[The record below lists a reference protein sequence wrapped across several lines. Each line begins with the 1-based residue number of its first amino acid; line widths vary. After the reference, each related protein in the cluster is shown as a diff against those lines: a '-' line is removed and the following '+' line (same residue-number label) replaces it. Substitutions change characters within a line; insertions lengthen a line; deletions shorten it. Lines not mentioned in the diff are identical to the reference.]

1 MIGMR
6 ARVIIYNPNLA
17 AILLIHRQKKQRNYW
32 VVPGG
37 GAKKGETPQAT
48 AIREINE
55 KLQIGLTPAE
65 LRQLFA
71 IDEEYFFLTYFRQ
84 TAVPNISGEEK
95 ERSTSTNVYR
105 PAWVSLSELL
115 KINLMPPELSKKIQT
130 IIKY

>member
-1 MIGMR
+1 MR
-6 ARVIIYNPNLA
+6 ARVIIYNPDLT

-37 GAKKGETPQAT
+37 GAKRSETPRET

-55 KLQIGLTPAE
+55 ELQIELTPAQ
-65 LRQLFA
+65 LRQLFV
-71 IDEEYFFLTYFRQ
+71 IDDEYFFLTDYRQ
-84 TAVPNISGEEK
+84 KTVPDISGEEK

-115 KINLMPPELSKKIQT
+115 KINLMPPALSNKILAV
-130 IIKY
+130 IK

>member
-1 MIGMR
+1 MR
-6 ARVIIYNPNLA
+6 ARVIIYNPDLT

-37 GAKKGETPQAT
+37 GAKRSETPRET

-55 KLQIGLTPAE
+55 ELRIELTPAQ
-65 LRQLFA
+65 LRQLFV
-71 IDEEYFFLTYFRQ
+71 IDDEYFFLTDYRQ
-84 TAVPNISGEEK
+84 KAVPDISGEEK

-115 KINLMPPELSKKIQT
+115 KINLMPPALSNKILAV
-130 IIKY
+130 IK

>member
-1 MIGMR
+1 MIAMR
-6 ARVIIYNPNLA
+6 ARVIIYNPELT

-37 GAKKGETPQAT
+37 GAKRSETPQET

-55 KLQIGLTPAE
+55 ELRIELTPAQ
-65 LRQLFA
+65 LRQLFV
-71 IDEEYFFLTYFRQ
+71 IDDEYFFLTDYRQ
-84 TAVPNISGEEK
+84 KAVPDISGEEK

-115 KINLMPPELSKKIQT
+115 KINLMPPALSNKILAV
-130 IIKY
+130 IK

>member
-6 ARVIIYNPNLA
+6 ARVIIYNPDLA

-37 GAKKGETPQAT
+37 GAKENETPQAT

-55 KLQIGLTPAE
+55 ELQIGLTPAE
-65 LRQLFA
+65 LRQLFV
-71 IDEEYFFLTYFRQ
+71 IDDEYFFLTYFRQ

-105 PAWVSLSELL
+105 PAWVSLSKLL
-115 KINLMPPELSKKIQT
+115 KINLMPPELSKKIQA
-130 IIKY
+130 IIK

>member
-1 MIGMR
+1 MIAMR
-6 ARVIIYNPNLA
+6 ARVIIYNPDLT

-37 GAKKGETPQAT
+37 GAKRSETPRET

-55 KLQIGLTPAE
+55 ELRIELTPAQ
-65 LRQLFA
+65 LRQLFV
-71 IDEEYFFLTYFRQ
+71 IDDEYFFLTDYRQ
-84 TAVPNISGEEK
+84 KAVPDISGEEK

-115 KINLMPPELSKKIQT
+115 KINLMPPALSKKILAV
-130 IIKY
+130 IK

>member
-6 ARVIIYNPNLA
+6 ARVIIYNPDLA

-55 KLQIGLTPAE
+55 ELQIGLTPAE

-84 TAVPNISGEEK
+84 TTVPNISGEEK

-115 KINLMPPELSKKIQT
+115 KINLMPPELSKKILA
-130 IIKY
+130 IIK

>member
-1 MIGMR
+1 MR
-6 ARVIIYNPNLA
+6 ARVIIYNPDLT

-37 GAKKGETPQAT
+37 GAKRSETPRET

-55 KLQIGLTPAE
+55 ELQIELTPAQ
-65 LRQLFA
+65 LRQLFV
-71 IDEEYFFLTYFRQ
+71 IDDEYFFLTDYRQ
-84 TAVPNISGEEK
+84 KAVPDISGEEK

-115 KINLMPPELSKKIQT
+115 KINLMPPALSKKILAV
-130 IIKY
+130 IK

>member
-6 ARVIIYNPNLA
+6 ARVIIYNPDLA

-55 KLQIGLTPAE
+55 ELQIGLTPAE

-95 ERSTSTNVYR
+95 ERSTSMNVYR

-130 IIKY
+130 IIK

>member
-6 ARVIIYNPNLA
+6 ARVIIYNPDLA

-55 KLQIGLTPAE
+55 ELQIGLTPAE

-84 TAVPNISGEEK
+84 TAVPNISGEKK

-115 KINLMPPELSKKIQT
+115 KINLMPPELSKKILA
-130 IIKY
+130 IIK

>member
-1 MIGMR
+1 MR
-6 ARVIIYNPNLA
+6 ARVIIYNPDLT

-37 GAKKGETPQAT
+37 GAKRSETPRET

-55 KLQIGLTPAE
+55 ELRIELTPAQ
-65 LRQLFA
+65 LRQLFV
-71 IDEEYFFLTYFRQ
+71 IDNEYFFLTDYRQ
-84 TAVPNISGEEK
+84 KAVPDISGEEK

-115 KINLMPPELSKKIQT
+115 KINLMPPALSKKILAV
-130 IIKY
+130 IK

>member
-1 MIGMR
+1 MIAMR
-6 ARVIIYNPNLA
+6 ARVIIYNPDLT

-37 GAKKGETPQAT
+37 GAKRSETPRET

-55 KLQIGLTPAE
+55 ELQIELTPAQ
-65 LRQLFA
+65 LRQLFV
-71 IDEEYFFLTYFRQ
+71 IDDEYFFLTDYRQ
-84 TAVPNISGEEK
+84 KAVPDISGEEK

-115 KINLMPPELSKKIQT
+115 KINLMPPALSSKILAV
-130 IIKY
+130 IK

>member
-1 MIGMR
+1 MR
-6 ARVIIYNPNLA
+6 ARVIIYNPDLT

-37 GAKKGETPQAT
+37 GAKRSETPRET

-55 KLQIGLTPAE
+55 ELRIELTPAQ
-65 LRQLFA
+65 LRQLFV
-71 IDEEYFFLTYFRQ
+71 IDDEYFFLTDYRQ
-84 TAVPNISGEEK
+84 KAVPDISGEEK

-115 KINLMPPELSKKIQT
+115 KINLMPPALSKKILAV
-130 IIKY
+130 IK

>member
-1 MIGMR
+1 MR
-6 ARVIIYNPNLA
+6 ARVIIFNPDLT

-37 GAKKGETPQAT
+37 GAKRSETPRET

-55 KLQIGLTPAE
+55 ELQIELTPAQ
-65 LRQLFA
+65 LRQLFV
-71 IDEEYFFLTYFRQ
+71 IDDEYFFLTDYRQ
-84 TAVPNISGEEK
+84 KAVPDISGEEK

-115 KINLMPPELSKKIQT
+115 KINLMPPALSNKILAV
-130 IIKY
+130 IK

>member
-1 MIGMR
+1 MR
-6 ARVIIYNPNLA
+6 ARVIIYNPDLT

-37 GAKKGETPQAT
+37 GAKRSETPRET

-55 KLQIGLTPAE
+55 ELQIELTPAQ
-65 LRQLFA
+65 LRQLFV
-71 IDEEYFFLTYFRQ
+71 IDDEYFFLTDYRQ
-84 TAVPNISGEEK
+84 KAVPDISGEEK

-115 KINLMPPELSKKIQT
+115 KINLMPPALSNKILAV
-130 IIKY
+130 IK

>member
-1 MIGMR
+1 MR
-6 ARVIIYNPNLA
+6 ARVIIYNPDLT

-37 GAKKGETPQAT
+37 GANRSETPRET

-55 KLQIGLTPAE
+55 ELRIELTPAQ
-65 LRQLFA
+65 LRQLFV
-71 IDEEYFFLTYFRQ
+71 IDNEYFFLTDYRQ
-84 TAVPNISGEEK
+84 KAVPDISGEEK

-115 KINLMPPELSKKIQT
+115 KINLMPPALSKKILAV
-130 IIKY
+130 IK

>member
-6 ARVIIYNPNLA
+6 ARVIIYNPDLA

-55 KLQIGLTPAE
+55 ELQIGLTPAE

-130 IIKY
+130 IIK

>member
-1 MIGMR
+1 MIAMR
-6 ARVIIYNPNLA
+6 ARVIIYNPDLT

-37 GAKKGETPQAT
+37 GAKRSETPRET

-55 KLQIGLTPAE
+55 ELQIELTPAQ
-65 LRQLFA
+65 LRQLFV
-71 IDEEYFFLTYFRQ
+71 IDDEYFFLTDYRQ
-84 TAVPNISGEEK
+84 KAVPDISGEEK

-115 KINLMPPELSKKIQT
+115 KINLMPPALSNKILAV
-130 IIKY
+130 IK